1 MRGISRLCQL
11 VSRLCPAD
19 TNANLQVGN
28 EIIPLEA
35 ITIIKATN
43 FIGVDRLTYA
53 VSCLCQLVS
62 RLCQQT
68 QREPNGHEYKGNEI
82 NPPTRSK

>member
-19 TNANLQVGN
+19 TNANLQVAYKGN

-35 ITIIKATN
+35 ITIIKATD

-53 VSCLCQLVS
+53 VSRLCQLVL

-68 QREPNGHEYKGNEI
+68 Q
-82 NPPTRSK
+82 TQT

>member
-1 MRGISRLCQL
+1 MRDISRLCQL

-19 TNANLQVGN
+19 TNANLQVACKGN

-35 ITIIKATN
+35 ITIIKATD

-53 VSCLCQLVS
+53 VSRLSQLVS

-68 QREPNGHEYKGNEI
+68 Q
-82 NPPTRSK
+82 TRTKWP